1 MQSAGEPRPALR
13 HAYAMVRVSCVIPA
27 YNESATI
34 SGVVRAARAC
44 PHVSEVIVVSDGST
58 DQTPRV
64 AAESGAD
71 CVLALDENLGKGGA
85 VLAGVE
91 AARGDVVLLL
101 DADLCGLTPE
111 HLTRLLQ
118 PVLAGRAEMAVGVFS
133 DDYLH
138 GMMRP
143 LSGQRAVRRAL
154 LLRGPKLAEAG
165 FGFEIALDRLAK
177 ALGARRVQVSW
188 TGVSHRLKSKKY
200 GMMRGLRLQLR
211 ASSDLMRQTRV
222 ARPRRRTLSAG
233 SRRRTRMDA
242 LVIALIVLVAVAR
255 PLFFAHPSQAAAFHL
270 PSLPVPGP
278 EDRVLVVVAHPDDE
292 IIGAGG
298 FIAAARHNGAAVS
311 VLVVT
316 NGDSN
321 RVAAALVGR
330 HLPPRTGEF
339 IREGRLRQQETVEA
353 LQRLD
358 VSSADVYFL
367 GFPDRQLALVMRSP
381 LEPVASRYTGLRSAE
396 YPGVVDQGAPYT
408 RADLVE
414 LARTIV
420 ARVQPTL
427 LITHSPL
434 DRHSDHVA
442 VAQLVDLIRGQTPV
456 YAFVVHASGFPRPF
470 RSSPHDP
477 LLPPPGMDL
486 PAEWTWMRFE
496 LSPDVERAKRA
507 AIGAHRSQL
516 ATPYLGLL
524 LTSFVRTNE
533 LFAVRPADLVASHPQ

>member
-1 MQSAGEPRPALR
+1 
-13 HAYAMVRVSCVIPA
+13 
-27 YNESATI
+27 
-34 SGVVRAARAC
+34 
-44 PHVSEVIVVSDGST
+44 
-58 DQTPRV
+58 
-64 AAESGAD
+64 
-71 CVLALDENLGKGGA
+71 
-85 VLAGVE
+85 
-91 AARGDVVLLL
+91 
-101 DADLCGLTPE
+101 
-111 HLTRLLQ
+111 
-118 PVLAGRAEMAVGVFS
+118 
-133 DDYLH
+133 
-138 GMMRP
+138 
-143 LSGQRAVRRAL
+143 
-154 LLRGPKLAEAG
+154 
-165 FGFEIALDRLAK
+165 
-177 ALGARRVQVSW
+177 
-188 TGVSHRLKSKKY
+188 
-200 GMMRGLRLQLR
+200 
-211 ASSDLMRQTRV
+211 
-222 ARPRRRTLSAG
+222 
-233 SRRRTRMDA
+233 MDA

-358 VSSADVYFL
+358 VASADVYFL

-408 RADLVE
+408 RADIVE

-496 LSPDVERAKRA
+496 LSPDMERAKRA